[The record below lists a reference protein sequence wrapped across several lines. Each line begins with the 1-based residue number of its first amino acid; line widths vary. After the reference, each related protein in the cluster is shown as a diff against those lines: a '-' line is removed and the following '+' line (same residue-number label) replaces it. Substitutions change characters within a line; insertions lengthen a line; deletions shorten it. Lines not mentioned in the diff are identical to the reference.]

1 MPEPVAEDCQQQV
14 ERGEEDEDLVG
25 WTGMCIN

>member
-14 ERGEEDEDLVG
+14 ERGEEDEDLHGGVDKHVH
-25 WTGMCIN
+25 